1 MSTTRKKK
9 RSAVTAKRF
18 FDLVV
23 LVLGERS
30 SFTANTAVPMKEV
43 QEEVLKR
50 SDLTARERT
59 AHDEKYIRRRIEFAF
74 RNRRAT
80 YTKDTKGIPTL
91 TVLVDGKSGQWGLT
105 DDGVEK
111 ARELAAASSLPPEP
125 KSEAPEPEAE
135 EPEAEEPEAEEP
147 EAEEPEAEEPEAEE
161 PEAEEPE
168 AEEPE
173 AVEAKE
179 PEAAAQ
185 PKKKRGRRTL
195 STSV

>member
-1 MSTTRKKK
+1 MSTSDKSKPKPTTRKKK

-111 ARELAAASSLPPEP
+111 ARDLAAASSLPPEP
-125 KSEAPEPEAE
+125 KSEAPEAE

-147 EAEEPEAEEPEAEE
+147 EAEEPE
-161 PEAEEPE
+161 
-168 AEEPE
+168 EPE
-173 AVEAKE
+173 AVEAKAVPEKKE

-185 PKKKRGRRTL
+185 PKKRRGRRTL